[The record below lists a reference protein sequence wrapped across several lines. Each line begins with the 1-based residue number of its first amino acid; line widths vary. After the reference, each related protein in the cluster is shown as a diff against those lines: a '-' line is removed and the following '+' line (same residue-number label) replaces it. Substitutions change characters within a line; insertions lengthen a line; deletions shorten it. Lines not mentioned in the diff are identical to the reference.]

1 MPRMELER
9 PKVAKSSP
17 QGHDGSDMT
26 CISDSEVRRGR
37 KFDQVQEG
45 ALRVFLRDGFEGAS
59 VDEIAREAGVSKA
72 TLYSYFPD
80 KRMMFTEVFSTECQ
94 RQASLAEAEMTQTPP
109 AREYLAQSSRQVIRF
124 ALSDFGRQLFRLVV
138 GEVSRFP
145 ELARQFYTNG
155 PGMLR
160 GRLVIRLRELAARGE
175 LEIED
180 FDIAVDQ
187 LVQLAKS
194 AVHDRVMLNLVDDI
208 RPEEIERSVEA
219 TVAIFMARY
228 GAKG

>member
-1 MPRMELER
+1 
-9 PKVAKSSP
+9 
-17 QGHDGSDMT
+17 MT

-80 KRMMFTEVFSTECQ
+80 KRVMFAEVFSVECQ
-94 RQASLAEAEMTQTPP
+94 RQASLAEADMTQTPP
-109 AREYLAQSSRQVIRF
+109 AREFLAQSSRRVIRF

-145 ELARQFYTNG
+145 ELARQFYVNG
-155 PGMLR
+155 PGMVR
-160 GRLVIRLRELAARGE
+160 GRLEIRLRELAARGE
-175 LEIED
+175 LEIAD
-180 FDIAVDQ
+180 FDLAVDQ
-187 LVQLAKS
+187 FVQLAKS
-194 AVHDRVMLNLVDDI
+194 TVHDRAMLNLVDDI
-208 RPEEIERSVEA
+208 HPEEIERAVTA
-219 TVAIFMARY
+219 TVEMFMARY